1 MNLSIED
8 VRFTYPSGT
17 EALRGITFGIDSGEA
32 VAIIGENGAGKS
44 TLAKHLNGLLRPTS
58 GQVIVGEWNTR
69 DYTVARMAAR
79 VGYVFQ
85 NPDDQLLERTVEEEV
100 AFGPR
105 NLKHSPEEIKAGV
118 AAALERVGLAA
129 EAKIHPYDLTASQ
142 RKLVTLASV
151 LAMGTPI
158 IILDEPTM
166 GQDAAG
172 VRRIG
177 AIVEALKAEGRTVLT
192 ISHDIDFCAEHFGR
206 VIVMA
211 NGQVLD
217 DGPATDVLCR
227 QDLLATTNVE
237 PPQMIRL
244 AQALGLNSAPLTPE
258 AFVRAL
264 GS

>member
-1 MNLSIED
+1 MNLSVED

-17 EALRGITFGIDSGEA
+17 EALRGVTLRIESGAA

-44 TLAKHLNGLLRPTS
+44 TLAKHLNGLLRPSS
-58 GQVIVGEWNTR
+58 GQVIIGDWNTR

-100 AFGPR
+100 GFGPR
-105 NLKHSPEEIKAGV
+105 NLKQAPEALAANV
-118 AAALERVGLAA
+118 ASALERVGLAA
-129 EAKIHPYDLTASQ
+129 EARTHPYDLTASQ
-142 RKLVTLASV
+142 RKLVTLASI
-151 LAMGTPI
+151 LAMATPV

-166 GQDAAG
+166 GQDAGG

-177 AIVEALKAEGRTVLT
+177 AIVESLKAEGRTVLT
-192 ISHDIDFCAEHFGR
+192 ISHDIDFCAEHFER

-211 NGQVLD
+211 NGQVLE
-217 DGPATDVLCR
+217 DGPAADVLCQR
-227 QDLLATTNVE
+227 ELLATTNVE

-244 AQALGLNSAPLTPE
+244 AQALDLKAAPLTPE
-258 AFVRAL
+258 ALVRARY
-264 GS
+264 